1 MITKFGDDNNLFF
14 LFWEICSQVG
24 KFIQCVSCLLG
35 GLVVAF
41 IKGWLLALV
50 LLSSIPLLLLSGSI
64 MSFVFAMTASRGQ
77 AAYSEAATIVERI
90 IGSIRTVCKPTPSI
104 KNFPLFFFLM
114 FLTKDTQQITPM
126 CAGCFIYRRKASY
139 SSVQSILN

>member
-41 IKGWLLALV
+41 FKGWLLALV

-64 MSFVFAMTASRGQ
+64 MSFVFAMMASRGQ

-90 IGSIRTVCKPTPSI
+90 IGSIRTVLQANSLHKELSVV
-104 KNFPLFFFLM
+104 FLFNV
-114 FLTKDTQQITPM
+114 
-126 CAGCFIYRRKASY
+126 S
-139 SSVQSILN
+139 N